1 MSKVTALYH
10 IVFCT
15 KRREPTI
22 PLELKDDLY
31 RVIWSIIK
39 TSNSKLLRIGGI
51 SNHVHMLIDL
61 HPTVTLSDLMRTIKA
76 NTSNWMKSDSR
87 FNRFHGWAAEYFAST
102 ISPQSKDRVIKY
114 IMTQE
119 EHHLRKPFDQELN
132 EIFTAALLQIHPNDL
147 N

>member
-15 KRREPTI
+15 KRRQQTI
-22 PLELKDDLY
+22 PLPLKNDLY
-31 RVIWSIIK
+31 RFIWSIVNK
-39 TSNSKLLRIGGI
+39 SNSKLLRIGGI

-61 HPTVTLSDLMRTIKA
+61 HPMVNLSDLMRTIKA
-76 NTSNWMKSDSR
+76 NTSNWMKSDPR
-87 FNRFHGWAAEYFAST
+87 FSLFQGWASEYFAST
-102 ISPQSKDRVIKY
+102 IAPESKDRVIKY

-119 EHHLRKPFDQELN
+119 EHHLRKPFDQELT
-132 EIFTAALLQIHPNDL
+132 EIIENASLQLHPNDF